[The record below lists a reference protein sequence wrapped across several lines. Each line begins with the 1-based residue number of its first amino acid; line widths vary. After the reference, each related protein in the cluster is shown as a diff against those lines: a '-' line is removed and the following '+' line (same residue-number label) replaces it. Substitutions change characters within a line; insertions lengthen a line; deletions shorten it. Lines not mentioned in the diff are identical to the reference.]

1 MNLLQNYISAVKR
14 ELPEAQ
20 RDDIASE
27 LQANILDQI
36 DSLREQLGRDINSEE
51 LTALLEKLGHPGKV
65 AASYRPATAL
75 VSSELMPLYHQVLFS
90 AFGIVLL
97 LQSLKSGMTFLQ
109 AEHFRIMQALLQ
121 LLSGFVD
128 QSAKVFV
135 VVTLLFYAAS
145 VRAAKTGS
153 PGWLTQGK
161 WRVQDLPDQPHEW
174 QTIRGTDIITDLAN
188 CGFALLLIW
197 HAWWMPAQ
205 SLNGLPVDFSP
216 AMASYFPWMT
226 VLLSC
231 SIAFSLWCVLQQRWD
246 KKKLVLNIAQ
256 NVLYAVLFLLFA
268 QLETRFVTT
277 AHGMATM
284 SDLPRLDHAVRLACA
299 AYALYLLYQV
309 FRDGRHW
316 LQLHRESA
324 LSHTRHISNQ

>member
-20 RDDIASE
+20 RDDIARE

-36 DSLREQLGRDINSEE
+36 DSLREQLGRDINQDE
-51 LTALLEKLGHPGKV
+51 LAALLEKLGHPGKV

-75 VSSELMPLYHQVLFS
+75 VSSELMPFYHQVLFS

-145 VRAAKTGS
+145 VRAAKTGK
-153 PGWLTQGK
+153 PGWLTQGT

-174 QTIRGTDIITDLAN
+174 QAIRGTDIITDLAN

-197 HAWWMPAQ
+197 HAFWMPAQ

-226 VLLSC
+226 VLLSY
-231 SIAFSLWCVLQQRWD
+231 SIAFCLWCLLQPRWD

-256 NVLYAVLFLLFA
+256 NILYAVLFLLFA
-268 QLETRFVTT
+268 QLDTRFVTT
-277 AHGMATM
+277 AQGMATM

-299 AYALYLLYQV
+299 AYALYLMYQV
-309 FRDGRHW
+309 FRDGQRW
-316 LQLHRESA
+316 LQLHGDSA
-324 LSHTRHISNQ
+324 LIHTSRQ

>member
-20 RDDIASE
+20 REDIARE

-36 DSLREQLGRDINSEE
+36 DSQREQLGRDINQEE
-51 LTALLEKLGHPGKV
+51 LAALLEKLGHPGKV

-75 VSSELMPLYHQVLFS
+75 VNSELMPLYQQVLFS
-90 AFGIVLL
+90 GFGIVLL

-121 LLSGFVD
+121 LLSGLVD

-153 PGWLTQGK
+153 SGWLTQGK
-161 WRVQDLPDQPHEW
+161 WRVQDLPDQLHEW

-226 VLLSC
+226 GLLSC
-231 SIAFSLWCVLQQRWD
+231 SIAFSLWCVLQPRWD
-246 KKKLVLNIAQ
+246 KKKLMLNIAQ
-256 NVLYAVLFLLFA
+256 NMLYAVLFLLFA

-277 AHGMATM
+277 AQGQATLR
-284 SDLPRLDHAVRLACA
+284 DLPRLDHAVSFACA

-316 LQLHRESA
+316 LQLDRDST
-324 LSHTRHISNQ
+324 LSHISSQ